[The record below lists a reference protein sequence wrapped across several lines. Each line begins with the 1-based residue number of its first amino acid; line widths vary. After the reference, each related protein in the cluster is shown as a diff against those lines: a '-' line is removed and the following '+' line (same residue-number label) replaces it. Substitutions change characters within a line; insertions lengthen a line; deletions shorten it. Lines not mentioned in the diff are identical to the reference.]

1 MAKSKRSKKSKNQV
15 IEETLRLRIIVL
27 LVIFVVIIAAL
38 KLGFIGAMLHQCF
51 AFLVGNLYGVV
62 YLAMMIVC
70 LYVLYKAKLPH
81 FTGPEALGLYLI
93 FLSVLT
99 IASIPS
105 DPNIKGLG
113 L

>member
-51 AFLVGNLYGVV
+51 AVIL
-62 YLAMMIVC
+62 C
-70 LYVLYKAKLPH
+70 
-81 FTGPEALGLYLI
+81 
-93 FLSVLT
+93 
-99 IASIPS
+99 
-105 DPNIKGLG
+105 
-113 L
+113 